1 MSALIFYFLILNKLI
16 NMKGDLKLS
25 LDSFS
30 KKKKDL
36 AGIDNPVV
44 NEEDLETGET
54 VKTEAKVATTVE
66 VQSSNRDL

>member
-1 MSALIFYFLILNKLI
+1 
-16 NMKGDLKLS
+16 MKGDLKLS

-30 KKKKDL
+30 KKKRDL

-44 NEEDLETGET
+44 NEEDIEVSGET

-66 VQSSNRDL
+66 VQFCNRDL

>member
-1 MSALIFYFLILNKLI
+1 
-16 NMKGDLKLS
+16 MKGDLKLS

-44 NEEDLETGET
+44 NEENLETGET

-66 VQSSNRDL
+66 VSLVIEIRDL